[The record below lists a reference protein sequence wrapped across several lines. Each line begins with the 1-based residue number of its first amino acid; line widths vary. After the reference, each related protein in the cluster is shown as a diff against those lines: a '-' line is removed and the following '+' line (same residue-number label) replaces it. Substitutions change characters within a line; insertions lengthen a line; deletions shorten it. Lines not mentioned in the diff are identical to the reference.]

1 MKKIIIKLRQG
12 GNKKVSKGIE
22 QTGKKKLKFKEKTLN
37 TFCKTFFYDFPSD
50 CWASL

>member
-22 QTGKKKLKFKEKTLN
+22 QTGKRNSNSKKK
-37 TFCKTFFYDFPSD
+37 P
-50 CWASL
+50 

>member
-22 QTGKKKLKFKEKTLN
+22 QTGKKKLKFKEKTLKPSLYQN
-37 TFCKTFFYDFPSD
+37 TLK
-50 CWASL
+50 